1 MATQKYLPNA
11 PVTEALID
19 IRVQLS
25 AGVNVEN
32 LASVEE
38 SIRDGYPAKRKE
50 IRGFEARFEVHEE
63 QLPQTTTIDRGVVGY
78 LYRSADE
85 KQVLQ
90 VRQDGFT
97 YSKLRLYKN
106 WEDLRDEAYRLWKY
120 YVDIAK
126 PETITRVALR
136 YINHLTDIPTPIRDY
151 SEYLQTPPRITANL
165 NQENIRSFLTR
176 VVVSEPN
183 SGATAIVTQALE
195 SSESAITPIILD
207 IDVFKESNFD
217 GHGHEMWDTLE
228 NLRKLKNQIF
238 FDSITEKTTRLYE

>member
-1 MATQKYLPNA
+1 MATQRYLSNA
-11 PVTEALID
+11 PITEALVD
-19 IRVQLS
+19 VRVKLP
-25 AGVNVEN
+25 ANVDVES
-32 LASVEE
+32 LALIGDFVRERYS
-38 SIRDGYPAKRKE
+38 AKRKE
-50 IRGFEARFEVHEE
+50 LRGFEARFEVHEE

-97 YSKLRLYKN
+97 YSKLRPYKN
-106 WEDLRDEAYRLWKY
+106 WEDLRDEARRLWKF
-120 YVDIAK
+120 YVDVAK

-136 YINHLTDIPTPIRDY
+136 YINHLTGIPTPIHDY
-151 SEYLQTPPRITANL
+151 SEHLKTPPVITANL
-165 NQENIRSFLTR
+165 NQGNIRSFLTR

-195 SSESAITPIILD
+195 SAESAITTIILD

-217 GHGHEMWDTLE
+217 VNGQEVWEALGS
-228 NLRKLKNQIF
+228 LRDLKNQIF
-238 FDSITEKTTRLYE
+238 FDSITDRTARLYE